1 MKPIITALVF
11 LLPAFSAVEA
21 QQEAVPSSGCMEA
34 LAGGF
39 GSFAYFPGN
48 SNLTVWDEK
57 QQEDQSACRV
67 QPTTTEDV
75 SNILHILLDASCR
88 FAVKGGGHA
97 RGPDDSVSVGGVTID
112 MQKMR
117 SIDVSADRLSVKLGS
132 GHVLHSMYVGLENYN
147 LTTLGGRVADVGL
160 GGFALGG
167 GFSALS
173 PMYGLAMDNIFEYE
187 LVLPNATVRTINDQT
202 HPDLYFALRG
212 GMNNFGIVTHFTI
225 RAVPQGQMHG
235 GSRIYSVDKR
245 EDILEQAYQLTT
257 TWKNDTAM
265 AFYYRF
271 EYDQEADDFILG
283 MNQEYA
289 HPISNP
295 PPFRQVNEVP
305 FESSTLRI
313 DWPSNFSVEGI
324 SPSGGRN
331 LYATVTYYPSA
342 DLDRKMQDI
351 LMEEIQPIKEIP
363 GFTPSLVIQPLYE
376 AAIRANSERGGSAA
390 GIEADGPL
398 TGTLVPTVY

>member
-11 LLPAFSAVEA
+11 LLPAFSPVEA

-57 QQEDQSACRV
+57 QQEAQSACRV

-97 RGPDDSVSVGGVTID
+97 RDPDDSVSVGGVTID

-295 PPFRQVNEVP
+295 RH
-305 FESSTLRI
+305 L
-313 DWPSNFSVEGI
+313 DSVEGI

-351 LMEEIQPIKEIP
+351 LMEEIQPIKDIP

-376 AAIRANSERGGSAA
+376 AAIRANSESGGSAA

>member
-1 MKPIITALVF
+1 ML
-11 LLPAFSAVEA
+11 
-21 QQEAVPSSGCMEA
+21 
-34 LAGGF
+34 
-39 GSFAYFPGN
+39 
-48 SNLTVWDEK
+48 
-57 QQEDQSACRV
+57 
-67 QPTTTEDV
+67 
-75 SNILHILLDASCR
+75 ILSR
-88 FAVKGGGHA
+88 K
-97 RGPDDSVSVGGVTID
+97 
-112 MQKMR
+112 
-117 SIDVSADRLSVKLGS
+117 
-132 GHVLHSMYVGLENYN
+132 
-147 LTTLGGRVADVGL
+147 
-160 GGFALGG
+160 
-167 GFSALS
+167 
-173 PMYGLAMDNIFEYE
+173 

-324 SPSGGRN
+324 SPSGGR
-331 LYATVTYYPSA
+331 Y
-342 DLDRKMQDI
+342 DLCI
-351 LMEEIQPIKEIP
+351 FTLNPINK
-363 GFTPSLVIQPLYE
+363 TNQY
-376 AAIRANSERGGSAA
+376 
-390 GIEADGPL
+390 
-398 TGTLVPTVY
+398 